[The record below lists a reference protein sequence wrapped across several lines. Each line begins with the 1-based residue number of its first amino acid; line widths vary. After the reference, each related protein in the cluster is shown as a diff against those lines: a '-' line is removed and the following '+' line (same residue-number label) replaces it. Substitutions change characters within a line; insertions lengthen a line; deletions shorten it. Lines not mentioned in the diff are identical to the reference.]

1 MTGTVFSPSIIIKY
15 GDGTRRIHSFC
26 TSCKYLTDQHECRLR
41 PRYVDGV
48 TRMYVT
54 VNPAIISAKN
64 CKTAVL
70 LPTIKSLIHLYEA
83 CKALCDPR
91 AMLRIDGLN
100 VASKIVAGP
109 ILKQSQLSDLLK
121 RDDNQTK
128 LTDQYLDMTLIN
140 RYTQAWQNN
149 NNSSTTLTYTL
160 SNRRI

>member
-15 GDGTRRIHSFC
+15 GDGTKRIHSFC
-26 TSCKYLTDQHECRLR
+26 TSCKYLTDQHECRLG

-48 TRMYVT
+48 TRMYITVT
-54 VNPAIISAKN
+54 PITIFAKN

-70 LPTIKSLIHLYEA
+70 LPTTKSLIHLHDA
-83 CKALCDPR
+83 WKALCDR
-91 AMLRIDGLN
+91 REMLRVDGLN

-109 ILKQSQLSDLLK
+109 ILKRSQLSDLLK
-121 RDDNQTK
+121 KDDNQTK
-128 LTDQYLDMTLIN
+128 LADQYLNMTLIN
-140 RYTQAWQNN
+140 RYTMWQNN